1 MYNDNWKLLINKE
14 VIFLKISKN
23 DIKKYLK
30 QRSNKPPIF
39 KEICKEFDIKDK
51 NRRNQ
56 LRKMLKEMIYAG
68 EVFKSSKARY
78 SLPGD
83 NMLAGIIQFT
93 RKGTGAY
100 VRLDSGSEAFVPA
113 EQTGFAMHRDRV
125 LVEITDSRKE
135 PPKGRVA
142 KIIKRESKKIV
153 GTFTTRGVFAFVIPD
168 DPKFKYD
175 FYVAPENFNGAKPN
189 EKVLLKVTSYP
200 SPGRNPE
207 GKIEHVLG
215 NVEDPN
221 IDLPVVI
228 YKHGLPEPGEFP
240 NNVVSQAKKVAA
252 EPSED
257 ELTKRKD
264 YRNEI
269 VYTIDG
275 EDAKDFDDAVSVKK
289 LKNGHFKLDV
299 HIADVSHYVE
309 SNSALDNEAYERG
322 TSVYLLD
329 TVIPML
335 PFELSNNICSLKQG
349 KNRLTMSVEMEIDE
363 NGNTVKKEIHKG
375 VISSVSRLTYNEVN
389 KLYEGNTD
397 EQLMKKMRVVKESLF
412 IARELKDVLRES
424 RRKRG
429 SVMNITSREVE
440 IIRDES
446 GRVKD
451 IIPVERGE
459 SEVVIE
465 EFMIKA
471 NEAIAEIF
479 DSKKIPF
486 VYRVHDEPD
495 PDSVLQLKNYL
506 KALNLNIKIP
516 NNINPHVMQKIL
528 DKTKDHPLHTSV
540 ERLLV
545 RSMQRA
551 IYSDQNIGH
560 FGLASTAYTHFTS
573 PIRRYPDLMV
583 HRLLK
588 DYILNGHPDK
598 ETKENYEE
606 ILPKITDHC
615 SRRERIANEAE
626 WDLRDMKKIEY
637 MSYRIGETFNSI
649 ITDVT
654 KFGLFVEIP
663 EKTIN
668 GLVHI
673 STMNDYYEYNEDSN
687 VLVGKHKKKVYR
699 IGDELKVRVVRADK
713 TTMEIDFVIENQN
726 KGKNK
731 KKTKK

>member
-1 MYNDNWKLLINKE
+1 MKIEKNNIKE
-14 VIFLKISKN
+14 FLKK
-23 DIKKYLK
+23 
-30 QRSNKPPIF
+30 RSNKHPIF
-39 KEICKEFDIKDK
+39 KEICKEFNIKDK
-51 NRRNQ
+51 NQRNK
-56 LRKMLKEMIYAG
+56 LRKMLKEMVYAG
-68 EVFKSSKARY
+68 EIFKSSKARY

-83 NMLAGIIQFT
+83 NIAAGIIQFT

-100 VRLDSGSEAFVPA
+100 VRLDAGGEVFIPA
-113 EQTGFAMHRDRV
+113 EQTGFALHGDRV
-125 LVEITDSRKE
+125 LAEITKKKKE
-135 PPKGRVA
+135 VPEGRVA

-175 FYVAPENFNGAKPN
+175 FYVSPEDFNGAKPN

-207 GKIEHVLG
+207 GVIEKVLG
-215 NVEDPN
+215 DVEDPN

-240 NNVVSQAKKVAA
+240 NKVVSLAKKVAT
-252 EPSED
+252 EPTQNEIS
-257 ELTKRKD
+257 KRKD
-264 YRNEI
+264 FRNEI

-275 EDAKDFDDAVSVKK
+275 EDAKDFDDAISVKK
-289 LKNGHFKLDV
+289 LKNGHYKLDV
-299 HIADVSHYVE
+299 HIADVSNYVE
-309 SNSALDNEAYERG
+309 SNTNLDKEAYERG

-335 PFELSNNICSLKQG
+335 PFELSNNICSLKQD
-349 KNRLTMSVEMEIDE
+349 KNRLTMSVEMEIDG
-363 NGNTVKKEIHKG
+363 NGNIVNKEISKG
-375 VISSVSRLTYNEVN
+375 VINSVRRLTYKEVN
-389 KLYEGNTD
+389 SLYEGNTD
-397 EQLMKKMRVVKESLF
+397 TELKKKLDPVKESLLT
-412 IARELKDVLRES
+412 AKELADILREN

-440 IIRDES
+440 IVRDDK

-451 IIPVERGE
+451 ILPVQRGE
-459 SEVVIE
+459 SEIVIE

-479 DSKKIPF
+479 DARKIPF

-506 KALNLNIKIP
+506 RALNLDVKIP
-516 NNINPHVMQKIL
+516 SNINPHIMQRIL
-528 DKTKDHPLHTSV
+528 EKTKDHPLHTSV

-560 FGLASTAYTHFTS
+560 FGLASNAYTHFTS

-588 DYILNGHPDK
+588 EYLLNGNPDK
-598 ETKENYEE
+598 ETRDKYEE
-606 ILPKITDHC
+606 LLPKITDHC
-615 SRRERIANEAE
+615 SKRERVANEAE

-637 MSYRIGETFNSI
+637 MSYRIGETFNTV

-673 STMNDYYEYNEDSN
+673 STMDDYYEYNEDSN
-687 VLVGKHKKKVYR
+687 ILVGKHKKKVYR
-699 IGDELKVRVVRADK
+699 IGDEIKVRVIRADK
-713 TTMEIDFVIENQN
+713 TTMEIDFVIENHN
-726 KGKNK
+726 NRKSK
-731 KKTKK
+731 KRKRRK

>member
-1 MYNDNWKLLINKE
+1 M
-14 VIFLKISKN
+14 KITKN
-23 DIKKYLK
+23 DIKEFLRK
-30 QRSNKPPIF
+30 RNNKPPIF
-39 KEICKEFDIKDK
+39 KEICKEFNIKDK
-51 NRRNQ
+51 TQRKN
-56 LRKMLKEMIYAG
+56 LRKMLKEMVYAG
-68 EVFKSSKARY
+68 EVFKSSKAKY

-83 NMLAGIIQFT
+83 NVLAGIIQFT

-100 VRLDSGSEAFVPA
+100 VRLDSGNEAFIPA
-113 EQTGFAMHRDRV
+113 EHTGFAMHQDRV

-135 PPKGRVA
+135 PPKGRIA
-142 KIIKRESKKIV
+142 KIIKRESKKVV
-153 GTFTTRGVFAFVIPD
+153 GTFTTRGLFAFVIPD

-207 GKIEHVLG
+207 GVIEKVLG
-215 NVEDPN
+215 NVDNPN

-240 NNVVSQAKKVAA
+240 KNVISQAKKAA
-252 EPSED
+252 VEPSKN
-257 ELTKRKD
+257 ELTKRND

-275 EDAKDFDDAVSVKK
+275 EDAKDFDDAISVKK
-289 LKNGHFKLDV
+289 LSNGHYKLDV

-309 SNSALDNEAYERG
+309 SNTPLDNEAYERG

-349 KNRLTMSVEMEIDE
+349 KNRLTMSVEMEIDK
-363 NGNTVKKEIHKG
+363 NGNTVNKKIHKG
-375 VISSVSRLTYNEVN
+375 VISSVSRLTYKEVN
-389 KLYEGNTD
+389 RLYEGNVD
-397 EQLMKKMRVVKESLF
+397 RELMKKLHATKESLL

-440 IIRDES
+440 IVRDES
-446 GRVKD
+446 GRVKN
-451 IIPVERGE
+451 ILPVERGE

-479 DSKKIPF
+479 DSRKIPF
-486 VYRVHDEPD
+486 VYRIHDEPD

-506 KALNLNIKIP
+506 RALNLDVKIP
-516 NNINPHVMQKIL
+516 NNINPQVMQQIL
-528 DKTKDHPLHTSV
+528 DKTKDHPLHTSI

-598 ETKENYEE
+598 ETKEKYEE
-606 ILPKITDHC
+606 MLPKITDHC
-615 SRRERIANEAE
+615 SRRERVANEAE

-637 MSYRIGETFNSI
+637 MSYRIGETFKTV

-663 EKTIN
+663 EKMIN

-673 STMNDYYEYNEDSN
+673 STMDDYYEYNEDSN
-687 VLVGKHKKKVYR
+687 MLVGKHKKKVYR

-726 KGKNK
+726 KGKNNK
-731 KKTKK
+731 RRHRK

>member
-1 MYNDNWKLLINKE
+1 MKIN
-14 VIFLKISKN
+14 KN
-23 DIKKYLK
+23 DIKKFLK
-30 QRSNKPPIF
+30 KHNNKPPIF
-39 KEICKEFDIKDK
+39 KEICKEFDIKDNK
-51 NRRNQ
+51 QRKQ
-56 LRKMLKEMIYAG
+56 LRKILKEMVYAG

-83 NMLAGIIQFT
+83 NVAVGIIQFT

-100 VRLDSGSEAFVPA
+100 VRLDSGGEVFIPA
-113 EQTGFAMHRDRV
+113 EQTGFALHKDRV
-125 LVEITDSRKE
+125 LAEITNRKKE
-135 PPKGRVA
+135 LPEGRIA

-168 DPKFKYD
+168 DPKIKYD
-175 FYVAPENFNGAKPN
+175 FYVSPEDFNGAKPN

-207 GKIEHVLG
+207 GVIERVLG
-215 NVEDPN
+215 DVEDPS

-240 NNVVSQAKKVAA
+240 KNIVSQAKKAA
-252 EPSED
+252 VEPSKN
-257 ELTKRKD
+257 ELSERKD
-264 YRNEI
+264 YRNDI

-275 EDAKDFDDAVSVKK
+275 EDAKDFDDAVAVKK
-289 LKNGHFKLDV
+289 IGNGHFKLDV

-309 SNSALDNEAYERG
+309 SNTSLDNEAYERG

-335 PFELSNNICSLKQG
+335 PFELSNNICSLKEG

-363 NGNTVKKEIHKG
+363 KGNIVKKEINKG
-375 VISSVSRLTYNEVN
+375 VISSVKRLTYKEVN
-389 KLYEGNTD
+389 SLYEGNTD
-397 EQLMKKMRVVKESLF
+397 AKLMKKLDPVKKSLHT
-412 IARELKDVLRES
+412 AKELKDILREN
-424 RRKRG
+424 RKERG

-440 IIRDES
+440 IVKDES

-451 IIPVERGE
+451 ILPIYRGD
-459 SEVVIE
+459 SEIVIE

-479 DSKKIPF
+479 DTKKIPF

-495 PDSVLQLKNYL
+495 PDSVLQFKNYL
-506 KALNLNIKIP
+506 KALNLDVKIP
-516 NNINPHVMQKIL
+516 SNINPHVMQRIL
-528 DKTKDHPLHTSV
+528 EKTKDHPLHTSI

-560 FGLASTAYTHFTS
+560 FGLASNAYTHFTS

-588 DYILNGHPDK
+588 DYILNGNPDR
-598 ETKENYEE
+598 ETRDKYKD

-615 SRRERIANEAE
+615 SRRERVANEAE

-637 MSYRIGETFNSI
+637 MSYRIGETFNTV

-673 STMNDYYEYNEDSN
+673 STMDDYYEYNEDSN

-699 IGDELKVRVVRADK
+699 VGDELKVRVVRADK

-726 KGKNK
+726 KGRSK
-731 KKTKK
+731 KRKRRK

>member
-1 MYNDNWKLLINKE
+1 
-14 VIFLKISKN
+14 
-23 DIKKYLK
+23 
-30 QRSNKPPIF
+30 
-39 KEICKEFDIKDK
+39 
-51 NRRNQ
+51 
-56 LRKMLKEMIYAG
+56 
-68 EVFKSSKARY
+68 
-78 SLPGD
+78 
-83 NMLAGIIQFT
+83 
-93 RKGTGAY
+93 
-100 VRLDSGSEAFVPA
+100 
-113 EQTGFAMHRDRV
+113 
-125 LVEITDSRKE
+125 
-135 PPKGRVA
+135 
-142 KIIKRESKKIV
+142 
-153 GTFTTRGVFAFVIPD
+153 
-168 DPKFKYD
+168 
-175 FYVAPENFNGAKPN
+175 
-189 EKVLLKVTSYP
+189 
-200 SPGRNPE
+200 
-207 GKIEHVLG
+207 
-215 NVEDPN
+215 
-221 IDLPVVI
+221 
-228 YKHGLPEPGEFP
+228 
-240 NNVVSQAKKVAA
+240 
-252 EPSED
+252 
-257 ELTKRKD
+257 
-264 YRNEI
+264 
-269 VYTIDG
+269 
-275 EDAKDFDDAVSVKK
+275 
-289 LKNGHFKLDV
+289 
-299 HIADVSHYVE
+299 
-309 SNSALDNEAYERG
+309 
-322 TSVYLLD
+322 
-329 TVIPML
+329 
-335 PFELSNNICSLKQG
+335 
-349 KNRLTMSVEMEIDE
+349 
-363 NGNTVKKEIHKG
+363 
-375 VISSVSRLTYNEVN
+375 
-389 KLYEGNTD
+389 
-397 EQLMKKMRVVKESLF
+397 MKKMDVVKESLF

-516 NNINPHVMQKIL
+516 NNINQHVMQKIL

-573 PIRRYPDLMV
+573 PIRRYPDLTV

-615 SRRERIANEAE
+615 SRRERVANEAE

-637 MSYRIGETFNSI
+637 MSYRIGETFNSV

-731 KKTKK
+731 KRKL